1 MGQSL
6 FVVERSTAVT
16 MKILL
21 LLALAAHQING
32 QEDGSGNGGMDGSG
46 MEGSGSGMGGSGYG
60 MGGSGYGGYG
70 MGGSG
75 YGDWM
80 GGSGYG
86 GDWMNGGGECCRT
99 KKIWDH
105 WDQDKNGIYD
115 LVMDGDM
122 MNGMGS
128 GYGGYGMGSGYGGYG
143 MGYGYGMGSGSGEDM
158 GSGYGMGSGMGS
170 GDGYGMNMGYGGMGM
185 GGGYGG
191 MGMDMGSMDWPR
203 RCRSRC
209 AYKKRDSYDDRMYCF
224 ARSEYSQSM
233 CMRDDYDDENGE
245 WEGYGSGYGSGM
257 GFGSGMENMD
267 PSARYHGK

>member
-1 MGQSL
+1 M
-6 FVVERSTAVT
+6 
-16 MKILL
+16 
-21 LLALAAHQING
+21 
-32 QEDGSGNGGMDGSG
+32 
-46 MEGSGSGMGGSGYG
+46 
-60 MGGSGYGGYG
+60 GSGYGGEWPEWMQ
-70 MGGSG
+70 MGG
-75 YGDWM
+75 Y
-80 GGSGYG
+80 
-86 GDWMNGGGECCRT
+86 GGGECCPT

-105 WDQDKNGIYD
+105 WDQEKNGIYD

-128 GYGGYGMGSGYGGYG
+128 GYGGYGI
-143 MGYGYGMGSGSGEDM
+143 GSGEDM
-158 GSGYGMGSGMGS
+158 GSGSGMGSGMGS
-170 GDGYGMNMGYGGMGM
+170 GDGYGMGSGMGGGYGYGMGSGGYGMNMGYGGMGM

-233 CMRDDYDDENGE
+233 CMRDDYDGENGD
-245 WEGYGSGYGSGM
+245 WEGYGSGYGSGSGM
-257 GFGSGMENMD
+257 GSGMGSGSGMENMD

>member
-1 MGQSL
+1 MGRQSL

-46 MEGSGSGMGGSGYG
+46 MEGSGS
-60 MGGSGYGGYG
+60 
-70 MGGSG
+70 
-75 YGDWM
+75 DM

-143 MGYGYGMGSGSGEDM
+143 MGSGYGEDM

-170 GDGYGMNMGYGGMGM
+170 GDGYGTGSGM
-185 GGGYGG
+185 GGGYGYG
-191 MGMDMGSMDWPR
+191 M
-203 RCRSRC
+203 
-209 AYKKRDSYDDRMYCF
+209 
-224 ARSEYSQSM
+224 
-233 CMRDDYDDENGE
+233 
-245 WEGYGSGYGSGM
+245 GSGYGGM
-257 GFGSGMENMD
+257 GSNMD
-267 PSARYHGK
+267 NGEWPERCPSFCIY

>member
-1 MGQSL
+1 MGRQSL
-6 FVVERSTAVT
+6 LSRRQATAVT
-16 MKILL
+16 MKVLLIL
-21 LLALAAHQING
+21 AIAASQINCQHG
-32 QEDGSGNGGMDGSG
+32 DMGGSG

-60 MGGSGYGGYG
+60 MGGYGYG
-70 MGGSG
+70 M
-75 YGDWM
+75 
-80 GGSGYG
+80 GSGYG
-86 GDWMNGGGECCRT
+86 GEWPEWMQMGGYGGGECCPT

-128 GYGGYGMGSGYGGYG
+128 GYG
-143 MGYGYGMGSGSGEDM
+143 
-158 GSGYGMGSGMGS
+158 
-170 GDGYGMNMGYGGMGM
+170 GYGMNMGYGGMGM

-209 AYKKRDSYDDRMYCF
+209 AYRKRDSYDDRMYCF

-233 CMRDDYDDENGE
+233 CMRDDYDGENGE
-245 WEGYGSGYGSGM
+245 
-257 GFGSGMENMD
+257 
-267 PSARYHGK
+267 